1 MYTIHSDRSADSN
14 DTIRYD
20 LRRKTPARGVFRH
33 QLQVYLDTSH
43 RCIETPAT
51 GVFKHQPEV
60 YLDTSQRRI

>member
-1 MYTIHSDRSADSN
+1 
-14 DTIRYD
+14 
-20 LRRKTPARGVFRH
+20 
-33 QLQVYLDTSH
+33 VYLDTSH